1 MLYLYITTNVSSL
14 KTYLPQLS
22 FSREKIKINLIFRQE
37 KKAVVLH
44 FLRSLLCEIRI
55 TWHMDFNVFVWS
67 RETNTIS
74 YIGMSDTSDNG
85 RWMCKVILDQER
97 KAMVSHFSS
106 CYSMKLQL
114 HVTWILMS
122 LFKVPVG

>member
-44 FLRSLLCEIRI
+44 FCARYY
-55 TWHMDFNVFVWS
+55 V
-67 RETNTIS
+67 
-74 YIGMSDTSDNG
+74 
-85 RWMCKVILDQER
+85 
-97 KAMVSHFSS
+97 
-106 CYSMKLQL
+106 KLGL
-114 HVTWILMS
+114 HDTWILMS
-122 LFKVPVG
+122 LFKAGKQILLVILA

>member
-44 FLRSLLCEIRI
+44 FCARYY
-55 TWHMDFNVFVWS
+55 V
-67 RETNTIS
+67 
-74 YIGMSDTSDNG
+74 
-85 RWMCKVILDQER
+85 
-97 KAMVSHFSS
+97 
-106 CYSMKLQL
+106 KLGL
-114 HVTWILMS
+114 HDTWILMS
-122 LFKVPVG
+122 LFKAGKQILLAILALRHYQYHSIFGLIFILFNYSENYVDTCF